1 MAYYLLN
8 INRGHIAIKVNKDL
22 HIIVTLII
30 NYCSMCEILGNTM
43 NIMNTM
49 SIEIAKR
56 LKLKYISI
64 AMTLGFASFGF
75 NPIANAEAL
84 VPLKQLVEKVI
95 SSNPEVQAKYHAY
108 VGAGYEQDVVKGGY
122 LPKVDIQSTYRKQ
135 EEMNSI
141 SNSNGTEIPRFNN
154 ELVLRQ
160 MIFDGLATPNEVRRL
175 GHAKRVRYYEL
186 QDAMQNTSLEFMRA
200 YMDTLRFRQLTE
212 YAKSNYVAHKQLF
225 DKINERVAA
234 GVARRVDLEQ
244 ATGRLALA
252 EANLLTEATNLH
264 DVTARIQRLLGEL
277 PPSTLEQPEFYKAG
291 AEATA
296 TEALRVAYLQN
307 PNILATSEDIQATK
321 DEVKTKE
328 AKYLPRLDLQARKN
342 LGTSSDGRNSTNAAD
357 VLELTMNFNLFNG
370 FSDKAAV
377 SQTIEKLNTAN
388 DMRDKACID
397 TRQLVTIAY
406 NDITQLKEQ
415 LTYRDT
421 HQKSIENAREAYRK
435 QFDIGQ
441 RTLLDLLDTENEY
454 FQARRAFTNTDY
466 DIQTAYARLYATQG
480 ELLNKIGSQR
490 QGLPEINREAYMDA
504 ANVCQAVA
512 PEQLNIDKAALLADA
527 KPLTVG
533 DRALPKPI
541 VKAAGT
547 CSADVVTA
555 RVNDWASAWRHKD
568 YDNYMKFYADNFT
581 PEPPLTKDEW
591 QAQRKK
597 RLATNGKINL
607 DISNLTVTCDGDK
620 AKVEFDQDYSVTTYK
635 LQKAKD
641 DLGCQVCNAKRVA
654 TKGFADKVH
663 KTLDFEKTNAAGVS
677 QWQIVRE
684 FTNN

>member
-1 MAYYLLN
+1 
-8 INRGHIAIKVNKDL
+8 
-22 HIIVTLII
+22 
-30 NYCSMCEILGNTM
+30 M
-43 NIMNTM
+43 NIMNT
-49 SIEIAKR
+49 IDIKIAKSLR
-56 LKLKYISI
+56 LKNIFI
-64 AMTLGFASFGF
+64 AMALSFSSLGLNYS
-75 NPIANAEAL
+75 ANAEAV

-95 SSNPEVQAKYHAY
+95 SSNPEVQSRYHAY

-135 EEMNSI
+135 EEINTI
-141 SNSNGTEIPRFNN
+141 RNSNGTEIPRFNN
-154 ELVLRQ
+154 ELILRQ

-186 QDAMQNTSLEFMRA
+186 QDAMQNTSLEFVRA
-200 YMDTLRFRQLTE
+200 YMDTLRYRQLTE
-212 YAKSNYVAHKQLF
+212 YAKSNYVVHKQLF
-225 DKINERVAA
+225 DRIKERVEA

-277 PPSTLEQPEFYKAG
+277 PPATLEQPDFFKAG
-291 AEATA
+291 VEATA
-296 TEALRVAYLQN
+296 TDALRVAYLQN
-307 PNILATSEDIQATK
+307 PNILSTSEDIQATK

-370 FSDKAAV
+370 FSDKASV

-454 FQARRAFTNTDY
+454 FQARRSYSNTDY
-466 DIQTAYARLYATQG
+466 DVQTAYARLYATQG
-480 ELLNKIGSQR
+480 ELLNKIGSTR

-512 PEQLNIDKAALLADA
+512 PAQIEIDKAALLADA
-527 KPLTVG
+527 KPLAVG
-533 DRALPKPI
+533 DRILPKPI
-541 VKAAGT
+541 VKTAVT
-547 CSADVVTA
+547 CSAEVVTA

-568 YDNYMKFYADNFT
+568 YDNYIKFYADNFT
-581 PEPPLTKDEW
+581 PEPPLTKDQW

-607 DISNLTVTCDGDK
+607 EISNLQVTCDGDK

-654 TKGFADKVH
+654 TTGYADKVH
-663 KTLDFEKTNAAGVS
+663 KILDFEKANAAGVS
-677 QWQIVRE
+677 QWHIVRE
-684 FTNN
+684 LTSK

>member
-1 MAYYLLN
+1 MN
-8 INRGHIAIKVNKDL
+8 IN
-22 HIIVTLII
+22 
-30 NYCSMCEILGNTM
+30 
-43 NIMNTM
+43 
-49 SIEIAKR
+49 IAKQFAF
-56 LKLKYISI
+56 KPIFISI
-64 AMTLGFASFGF
+64 TLGLVAFSFGLT
-75 NPIANAEAL
+75 ANAET
-84 VPLKQLVEKVI
+84 VIPLKQLVEKVI

-108 VGAGYEQDVVKGGY
+108 VGAGYEQDVVEGNY
-122 LPKVDIQSTYRKQ
+122 LPKVDIQSTYRNQ
-135 EEMNSI
+135 SGIDNPRGT
-141 SNSNGTEIPRFNN
+141 NGTNIPRFNN

-160 MIFDGLATPNEVRRL
+160 MIFDGFATPNEVNRL

-186 QDAMQNTSLEFMRA
+186 QSAMQDSSLEFMRG
-200 YMDTLRFRQLTE
+200 YMDTLRYRQLTE
-212 YAKSNYVAHKQLF
+212 FAKSNYVAHKQLF
-225 DKINERVAA
+225 DKINERVTA

-264 DVTARIQRLLGEL
+264 DVTARVQRLLGEL
-277 PPSTLEQPEFYKAG
+277 PPETLEQPDFYKAG

-296 TEALRVAYLQN
+296 ADALRVAYLKN

-377 SQTIEKLNTAN
+377 SQTIEKMNVAN

-397 TRQLVTIAY
+397 TRQLVNIAY
-406 NDITQLKEQ
+406 NDINQLKEQ

-421 HQKSIENAREAYRK
+421 HQKSIESAREAYRK

-454 FQARRAFTNTDY
+454 FQARRAYTNTDY

-480 ELLNKIGSQR
+480 ELLNKIGSTR
-490 QGLPEINREAYMDA
+490 QGLPEVTREDYMDA
-504 ANVCQAVA
+504 ANICQAVA
-512 PEQLNIDKAALLADA
+512 PAQVTIDKAALLADA
-527 KPLTVG
+527 KPLAVG
-533 DRALPKPI
+533 DKLMTKP
-541 VKAAGT
+541 VKPAGT
-547 CSADVVTA
+547 CSPELVTA

-568 YDNYMKFYADNFT
+568 YDNYIKFYADKFN
-581 PEPPLTKDEW
+581 PEPPLTRAAWDD
-591 QAQRKK
+591 QRKK

-607 DISNLTVTCDGDK
+607 DISNLQVTCDGDK
-620 AKVEFDQDYSVTTYK
+620 AKAEFDQDYSVTTYK
-635 LQKAKD
+635 LQKSKD

-663 KTLDFEKTNAAGVS
+663 KTLDFEKTNSGNVS

-684 FTNN
+684 LTAK

>member
-1 MAYYLLN
+1 MLKNIIFVPSLL
-8 INRGHIAIKVNKDL
+8 IAGF
-22 HIIVTLII
+22 LI
-30 NYCSMCEILGNTM
+30 STSA
-43 NIMNTM
+43 T
-49 SIEIAKR
+49 
-56 LKLKYISI
+56 
-64 AMTLGFASFGF
+64 
-75 NPIANAEAL
+75 AEA
-84 VPLKQLVEKVI
+84 VIPLKQLVEKVI

-135 EEMNSI
+135 EDVNSI
-141 SNSNGTEIPRFNN
+141 RNGNGTEIPRFNN

-160 MIFDGLATPNEVRRL
+160 MIFDGLATPNEVARL

-186 QDAMQNTSLEFMRA
+186 QSAMQDTSLEFMRG
-200 YMDTLRFRQLTE
+200 YMDTLRYRQLTE

-264 DVTARIQRLLGEL
+264 DVTARVQRLLGEL
-277 PPSTLEQPEFYKAG
+277 PPSTLEQPDFYKAG
-291 AEATA
+291 VEATA
-296 TEALRVAYLQN
+296 ADALRVAYLKN

-377 SQTIEKLNTAN
+377 SQTIEKMNTAN

-406 NDITQLKEQ
+406 NDINQLKEQ

-454 FQARRAFTNTDY
+454 FQAKRAFTNTDY
-466 DIQTAYARLYATQG
+466 DVQTAYARLYATQG
-480 ELLNKIGSQR
+480 ELLNKIGSTR
-490 QGLPEINREAYMDA
+490 QGLPEVNREAYMDA

-512 PEQLNIDKAALLADA
+512 PAQINIDKAALLADA
-527 KPLTVG
+527 KPMAV
-533 DRALPKPI
+533 AVMPKP
-541 VKAAGT
+541 VTKPAGT
-547 CSADVVTA
+547 CSPELVTA

-568 YDNYMKFYADNFT
+568 YDNYIKFYADSFN
-581 PEPPLTKDEW
+581 PEPPLSKEAW

-607 DISNLTVTCDGDK
+607 DIANLQVTCDGDK
-620 AKVEFDQDYSVTTYK
+620 AKADFDQDYSVTTYK
-635 LQKAKD
+635 LQKSKD

-663 KTLDFEKTNAAGVS
+663 KTLDFEKVNNAGTS

-684 FTNN
+684 LTSK